1 MRLLHLVV
9 TIAVGLAAVSN
20 GITTTA
26 NEIIETT
33 TAKSNSIHDA
43 ALDPHVATRELSGDD
58 AQLEERRGGGGGG
71 GGHGGGGGGHGGGG
85 GGGHGV
91 SGGGG
96 HVTTATGGGGGDGT
110 TGGGHATTTTGGGG
124 DTTYGGGRVYGTH
137 TSIGL
142 MNTNSVSDR
151 KTKKKCNRFTNWFK
165 RLFNKNVKKC
175 PKKDEE
181 EVTRRLRA

>member
-9 TIAVGLAAVSN
+9 TVAVGLAAVSN

-33 TAKSNSIHDA
+33 TATSNSIHDA
-43 ALDPHVATRELSGDD
+43 ALDLHVATRDLSD
-58 AQLEERRGGGGGG
+58 EERRGAVGGGHATTGG
-71 GGHGGGGGGHGGGG
+71 GGHA
-85 GGGHGV
+85 V

-96 HVTTATGGGGGDGT
+96 HVTTITTGGGGGDT
-110 TGGGHATTTTGGGG
+110 TTTTGGGG
-124 DTTYGGGRVYGTH
+124 DTTYGGGNVYGTH
-137 TSIGL
+137 TSVGL
-142 MNTNSVSDR
+142 MNTNSVSGR
-151 KTKKKCNRFTNWFK
+151 TTKKCNRFTNWFK
-165 RLFNKNVKKC
+165 RLFNKNVEKC